1 MRRPYSADKFYNAN
15 ARDRLF
21 VNPLKPVKKMT
32 YLSYPSL
39 DLFLYHL
46 RNPLGEGEEKVKSN
60 YDIFRAN
67 LPADIQPALENEPAP
82 ENPDYAKLLE
92 LATGKKTHPIKTEV
106 SGYPVGGYYYPVRLG
121 DVYGLLVDC
130 YVNDKITPQTV
141 NWFAQLKKQAAGT
154 TGDLG
159 KTWMISGWVP
169 KDSEAEPTTIASEAY
184 QALTGREW
192 KHVKMGKFLGADVFE
207 VGTSP
212 DLWQSLGDTDPFNC
226 PVLIV
231 LYPDLAT
238 MDKIVKFYDD
248 WLRLFCYRQK
258 ILWAYREARQHAEFL
273 RGKLSSFNEA
283 IASINESKTD
293 LQKMQAILENNL
305 ASFANYV
312 IRLSQLEILSQAIAT
327 NLHNYQLYLNQ
338 IAEKS
343 QKVGETNLRFLEEFS
358 KIAKGQYQPQLE
370 KDRASFKP
378 GVAVLENL
386 SNTVRGLV
394 EIQQAEIQVRLISRD
409 RSLQEAVAIA
419 GVGVGGASA
428 AASAI
433 SPFIDTIAHPPASE
447 QTTPPPTYISA
458 WVNFG
463 AAFSIS
469 IVIGALLSAFTW
481 LVVRLAWP
489 HRPKSIR

>member
-1 MRRPYSADKFYNAN
+1 
-15 ARDRLF
+15 
-21 VNPLKPVKKMT
+21 MT

-46 RNPLGEGEEKVKSN
+46 RNPLGEGEEKIKAN

-67 LPADIQPALENEPAP
+67 LPADIQPALENEPVP

-92 LATGKKTHPIKTEV
+92 LAAGKKTHPIKTEV

-159 KTWMISGWVP
+159 KTWMISGWLP
-169 KDSEAEPTTIASEAY
+169 KDSEAEPATIAAEAY

-192 KHVKMGKFLGADVFE
+192 KHVKTGKFLGADVFE
-207 VGTSP
+207 VGVSP
-212 DLWQSLGDTDPFNC
+212 DSWQSLDDTDPYNC

-231 LYPDLAT
+231 LYPDLAS

-258 ILWAYREARQHAEFL
+258 ILWAYRESRRYAEFL
-273 RGKLSSFNEA
+273 REKLSGVNEA
-283 IASINESKTD
+283 IASINQSKTD
-293 LQKMQAILENNL
+293 LGKLQEILENNL
-305 ASFANYV
+305 AIFANYA
-312 IRLSQLEILSQAIAT
+312 IALSQLEILSQAIAT

-343 QKVGETNLRFLEEFS
+343 KKTGETNLRFLEEFS
-358 KIAKGQYQPQLE
+358 KITKGQYQPQIE

-386 SNTVRGLV
+386 SDTVRGLV
-394 EIQQAEIQVRLISRD
+394 EIQQAELDGHLEARD
-409 RSLQEAVAIA
+409 RSLQEAVAIV

-433 SPFIDTIAHPPASE
+433 SPFIETIARYPDSE
-447 QTTPPPTYISA
+447 QTTAPPTYISA
-458 WVNFG
+458 WVNFA
-463 AAFSIS
+463 AAFGIS
-469 IVIGALLSAFTW
+469 IVIGVVLSAFTW

-489 HRPKSIR
+489 RRPKSTR